1 MAPDITYRRT
11 CSLFVAFYPETEAGQ
26 AAWRE
31 LAAHNDGS
39 GKVLAIQ
46 LPDMLRR
53 FRKAGYVVAKAK
65 PVRFTDAECDAI
77 LAALMA

>member
-11 CSLFVAFYPETEAGQ
+11 CSLFVAFHPETEAGQ

-31 LAAHNDGS
+31 LAAHTDGT

-53 FRKAGYVVAKAK
+53 LRAAGYVVAKAK
-65 PVRFTDAECDAI
+65 PVRMTDAECDAI
-77 LAALMA
+77 LEALMA